1 MANTT
6 LFRSL
11 IGALIPTTDARNHE
25 CAPAYAL
32 PPQHALAQ
40 FAATGG
46 LNTTFYATAET
57 QLDRGLGL
65 CGRVTPEFAAKTAV
79 YCRERGHMKDM
90 PALLLASVSRRD
102 PKLMDRAFDRVID

>member
-11 IGALIPTTDARNHE
+11 IGALIPRADARNHE
-25 CAPAYAL
+25 GAPAYAL

-40 FAATGG
+40 YAATGC

-57 QLDRGLGL
+57 QLERVLDLAE
-65 CGRVTPEFAAKTAV
+65 RVTPEFIAKTAV
-79 YCRERGHMKDM
+79 YCRERGTHEGH
-90 PALLLASVSRRD
+90 A
-102 PKLMDRAFDRVID
+102 RAAAGGRARGGTRS